1 MNKEIRTSKIA
12 NSNTN
17 EPHKGPSKLLNP
29 DLILNSKFLH
39 YSNLPRPIID
49 CFDPLND
56 IFWKTS
62 KLESRR
68 EQKELSEKV

>member
-1 MNKEIRTSKIA
+1 MSNQNTNEEKKMKKFVPRKIA

-29 DLILNSKFLH
+29 DFILNSIYLH
-39 YSNLPRPIID
+39 DSNLPRPTID

-56 IFWKTS
+56 IFW
-62 KLESRR
+62 
-68 EQKELSEKV
+68 